1 MLSKDSPQLKGFSI
15 NEMVPWQE
23 NYKEEVAL
31 MVQSGRRAEIEALY
45 FHGYDY
51 LGKYI
56 AKKIV
61 QSDYLWLNWL
71 YPILCS

>member
-1 MLSKDSPQLKGFSI
+1 
-15 NEMVPWQE
+15 
-23 NYKEEVAL
+23 

-45 FHGYDY
+45 FRGYNF

-61 QSDYLWLNWL
+61 QANYV
-71 YPILCS
+71 

>member
-1 MLSKDSPQLKGFSI
+1 MEL
-15 NEMVPWQE
+15 E
-23 NYKEEVAL
+23 L
-31 MVQSGRRAEIEALY
+31 MTQSGRRAEIEALY

-61 QSDYLWLNWL
+61 RGNY
-71 YPILCS
+71 I

>member
-1 MLSKDSPQLKGFSI
+1 MAE
-15 NEMVPWQE
+15 NRQE
-23 NYKEEVAL
+23 KYQEELAV
-31 MVQSGRRAEIEALY
+31 MTEKGRRAEIEALY

-61 QSDYLWLNWL
+61 QVDY
-71 YPILCS
+71 I